1 MTTKQ
6 MRDVCVIGGGPA
18 GMMAAYAA
26 AGRGHSVALFEKNKK
41 LGKKLYI
48 TGKGRCNLTNAAPIE
63 DFFGSV
69 VHNGAFLYSAFYT
82 FDNTKLIELLEGF
95 GLAVK
100 TERGGRVFPVS
111 DKSSDVLK
119 TLNKALDSANV
130 KVKLKASVSEIIIK
144 DGRVQGI
151 ICDGEER
158 HFDSVIVATGGVSYP
173 TTGSTGDGYTFAKLA
188 GHMIETPVP
197 SLVGLDTAEDLS
209 EYAGITLKNVGFTLK
224 KGKKQ
229 VYREQG
235 ELLITHTGLSGP
247 LVLSASAYM
256 DGDEG
261 YTAII
266 DMKPALDEKTL
277 DKRLLRDFTEKANK
291 DFSNVLAG
299 LVPAKLAPLIAAA
312 CGINIDKK
320 AHSITREE
328 RASLCRALKSLALA
342 VKGPRPIKEAV
353 ITRGGV
359 DVRSIDPST
368 MQSRLC
374 EGLYFAGEVIDVD
387 ALTGGYNLQI
397 AFSTGYLAGSSC

>member
-1 MTTKQ
+1 MTTERTRK
-6 MRDVCVIGGGPA
+6 VCVIGGGPA
-18 GMMAAYAA
+18 GMLAAYAA
-26 AGRGHSVALFEKNKK
+26 AGRGHDVTLYEKNEK

-48 TGKGRCNLTNAAPIE
+48 TGKGRCNITNAAPIE

-82 FDNTKLIELLEGF
+82 FDNTQLIEMLESF

-119 TLNKALDSANV
+119 TLDKALTSAGV
-130 KVKLKASVSEIIIK
+130 KVKLKTTVSDILLK

-151 ICDGEER
+151 LCGKEKLL
-158 HFDSVIVATGGVSYP
+158 FDRVIIATGGVSYP
-173 TTGSTGDGYTFAKLA
+173 VTGSTGDGFVFAKRA
-188 GHMIETPVP
+188 GHKVETPYP
-197 SLVGLDTAEDLS
+197 SLVGLDTTEDVS
-209 EYAGITLKNVGFTLK
+209 EYAGITLKNIGFTLK

-235 ELLITHTGLSGP
+235 ELLITHTGISGP

-277 DKRLLRDFTEKANK
+277 DNRLLRDLSEKVNK
-291 DFSNVLAG
+291 DFGNVLGG

-312 CGINIDKK
+312 CGIDLNKK

-328 RASLCRALKSLALA
+328 RGLLCKSLKGLSLC
-342 VKGPRPIKEAV
+342 VKGRRPIKEAV

-368 MQSRLC
+368 MQSRHC
-374 EGLYFAGEVIDVD
+374 EGLYFAGEVVDVD

-397 AFSTGYLAGSSC
+397 AFSTGYLAGLSC

>member
-1 MTTKQ
+1 MTETKQ
-6 MRDVCVIGGGPA
+6 NVCVIGGGPA
-18 GMMAAYAA
+18 GIMAAYAA
-26 AGRGHSVALFEKNKK
+26 AVRGRSVTLFEKNEK

-63 DFFGSV
+63 DFFDSV

-82 FDNTKLIELLEGF
+82 FGNTQLIELLERF

-119 TLNKALDSANV
+119 SLNKLLDSAGV
-130 KVKLKASVSEIIIK
+130 QVKLKTAVSDIIIR
-144 DGRVQGI
+144 DGRVVGI
-151 ICDGEER
+151 MCDGEKLL
-158 HFDSVIVATGGVSYP
+158 FDSVIVATGGVSYP
-173 TTGSTGDGYTFAKLA
+173 ATGSTGDGYTFAAHA
-188 GHMIETPVP
+188 GHKIETPYP
-197 SLVGLDTAEDLS
+197 SLVGLDTEEDMS
-209 EYAGITLKNVGFTLK
+209 PYAGITLKNVVLTLK
-224 KGKKQ
+224 KGNKQ
-229 VYREQG
+229 VFQDQG
-235 ELLITHTGLSGP
+235 ELLITHTGISGP

-261 YTAII
+261 YTAVI

-291 DFSNVLAG
+291 DFGNVLGG
-299 LVPAKLAPLIAAA
+299 LVPAKLAPMTAQAS
-312 CGINIDKK
+312 GTDMNKK

-328 RASLCRALKSLALA
+328 RGALCRALKGFTLT
-342 VKGPRPIKEAV
+342 VKGRRPIKEAV

-359 DVRSIDPST
+359 DVCSIDPST

>member
-1 MTTKQ
+1 
-6 MRDVCVIGGGPA
+6 
-18 GMMAAYAA
+18 MMAAYAA
-26 AGRGHSVALFEKNKK
+26 AGRGHDVTLYEKNEK

-82 FDNTKLIELLEGF
+82 FDNTQLIELLESF

-119 TLNKALDSANV
+119 TLDKALKSAGV
-130 KVKLKASVSEIIIK
+130 KVKLKTSVSDIIINE
-144 DGRVQGI
+144 GRVQGVI
-151 ICDGEER
+151 YGTEKL
-158 HFDSVIVATGGVSYP
+158 HYDSVIIATGGVSYP
-173 TTGSTGDGYTFAKLA
+173 TTGSTGDGYIFAKHA
-188 GHMIETPVP
+188 GHKIETPCP

-209 EYAGITLKNVGFTLK
+209 EYAGITLKNVGFTLN

-235 ELLITHTGLSGP
+235 ELLITHTGISGP

-256 DGDEG
+256 DSDEG
-261 YTAII
+261 HTAII

-277 DKRLLRDFTEKANK
+277 DKRLLRDFSEKMNK
-291 DFSNVLAG
+291 DFGNVLSG
-299 LVPAKLAPLIAAA
+299 LVPTKLAPLIAAA
-312 CGINIDKK
+312 CDIDLYKK

-328 RASLCRALKSLALA
+328 RVALCKALKGLVLT
-342 VKGPRPIKEAV
+342 VKGRRPIKEAV

-374 EGLYFAGEVIDVD
+374 EGLYFAGEVVDVD

-397 AFSTGYLAGSSC
+397 AFSTGYLAGLSC

>member
-6 MRDVCVIGGGPA
+6 KRKVCVIGGGPA

-26 AGRGHSVALFEKNKK
+26 ADRGHEVTLFEKNEK

-48 TGKGRCNLTNAAPIE
+48 TGKGRCNITNAAPIE

-69 VHNGAFLYSAFYT
+69 VHNDAFLYSAFYT
-82 FDNTKLIELLEGF
+82 FGNTQLIDLLERF
-95 GLAVK
+95 GLVVK

-119 TLNKALDSANV
+119 ALNKALRSAGVN
-130 KVKLKASVSEIIIK
+130 VKLKTSVSDIAIQ
-144 DGRVQGI
+144 DGHVQGI
-151 ICDGEER
+151 LCGGETMS
-158 HFDSVIVATGGVSYP
+158 FDIVIVATGGVSYP
-173 TTGSTGDGYTFAKLA
+173 ATGSTGDGYAFAKNA
-188 GHMIETPVP
+188 GHKIMAPYP

-209 EYAGITLKNVGFTLK
+209 EYAGITLKNIGFTLK

-235 ELLITHTGLSGP
+235 ELLITHTGISGP
-247 LVLSASAYM
+247 LVLSGSAYM
-256 DGDEG
+256 DSDEG
-261 YTAII
+261 YTVVI

-291 DFSNVLAG
+291 DFGNVLVG
-299 LVPAKLAPLIAAA
+299 LVPAKLAPLIAQAS
-312 CGINIDKK
+312 GIDINKK

-328 RASLCRALKSLALA
+328 RSALCRALKGITLN
-342 VKGPRPIKEAV
+342 VKGRRPIKEAV

-359 DVRSIDPST
+359 DVKSIDPST
-368 MQSRLC
+368 MQSRFC

-397 AFSTGYLAGSSC
+397 AFSTGYLAGVSC

>member
-1 MTTKQ
+1 MTTERTRK
-6 MRDVCVIGGGPA
+6 VCVIGGGPA
-18 GMMAAYAA
+18 GMLAAYAA
-26 AGRGHSVALFEKNKK
+26 AGRGHDVTLYEKNEK

-48 TGKGRCNLTNAAPIE
+48 TGKGRCNITNAAPIE

-82 FDNTKLIELLEGF
+82 FDNTQLIEMLESF

-119 TLNKALDSANV
+119 TLDKALASAGV
-130 KVKLKASVSEIIIK
+130 KVKLKTTVSDILLK

-151 ICDGEER
+151 LCGKEKLL
-158 HFDSVIVATGGVSYP
+158 FDRVIIATGGVSYP
-173 TTGSTGDGYTFAKLA
+173 VTGSTGDGFVFAKRA
-188 GHMIETPVP
+188 GHKVETPYP
-197 SLVGLDTAEDLS
+197 SLVGLDTAEDVS

-235 ELLITHTGLSGP
+235 ELLITHTGISGP

-277 DKRLLRDFTEKANK
+277 DNRLLRDLSEKVNK
-291 DFSNVLAG
+291 DFGNVLGG

-312 CGINIDKK
+312 CGIDLNKK

-328 RASLCRALKSLALA
+328 RGLLCKSLKGLSLC
-342 VKGPRPIKEAV
+342 VKGRRPIKEAV

-368 MQSRLC
+368 MQSRHC
-374 EGLYFAGEVIDVD
+374 EGLYFAGEVVDVD

-397 AFSTGYLAGSSC
+397 AFSTGYLAGLSC